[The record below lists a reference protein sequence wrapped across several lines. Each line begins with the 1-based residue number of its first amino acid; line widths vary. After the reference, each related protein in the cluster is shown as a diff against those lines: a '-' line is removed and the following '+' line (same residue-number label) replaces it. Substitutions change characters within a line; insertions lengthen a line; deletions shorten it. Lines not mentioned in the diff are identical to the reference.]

1 MSSTVSKEQVKRIRA
16 AVEAAFLSAL
26 DAEGLRYN
34 GSSAK
39 YGDTG
44 SITFKFIAV
53 EDGPN
58 GVNVASPEA
67 QAFLMYANA
76 YGSSPEALG
85 GRIVYGGNDYIIEG
99 LRPRA
104 RKFPVLAR
112 RTSDGKVYGLPES
125 ALTIVE
131 MAA

>member
-1 MSSTVSKEQVKRIRA
+1 MISKEQVQRIRA
-16 AVEAAFLSAL
+16 AVELAFLSAL

-34 GSSAK
+34 GSSGK

-53 EDGPN
+53 EEDEN
-58 GVNVASPEA
+58 GVNIASPEA
-67 QAFLMYANA
+67 QAFITYATA

-85 GRIVYGGNDYIIEG
+85 GRIIWMGESYIIEG

-104 RKFPVLAR
+104 RKYPVLAR
-112 RTSDGKVYGLPES
+112 RESDGKRYGLPET
-125 ALTIVE
+125 ALKNIVE
-131 MAA
+131 YSG